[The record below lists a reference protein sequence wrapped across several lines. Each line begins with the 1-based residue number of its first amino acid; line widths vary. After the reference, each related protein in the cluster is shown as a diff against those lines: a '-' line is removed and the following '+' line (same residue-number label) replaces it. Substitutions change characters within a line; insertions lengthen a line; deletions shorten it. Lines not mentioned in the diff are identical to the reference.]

1 MAQYR
6 TLMSLIGMLII
17 YGVFSTDSK
26 NQLGP
31 LPVIKLNGSE
41 TGANQVIEEL
51 YSMSQLSEVLVLL
64 DDLLDSDLRLES
76 LKYITVWQ

>member
-17 YGVFSTDSK
+17 YRVFSTDSK
-26 NQLGP
+26 NQLVP

-51 YSMSQLSEVLVLL
+51 YSISQLSEVLVLL